1 MNRYAIIPHIR
12 VQNANMQSN
21 GFLLGGVPLMA
32 ANMFAHHLA
41 RQLGTQDQGIIYIH
55 HDQQRLGG
63 RTTYEN
69 FIPAQRRGAVFI
81 NEKDYAKGDGKGYAK
96 ENINLSL
103 QPTASCHL
111 EFSLI
116 IKFASSRISPEKL
129 TNILK
134 RSRFAGGQIIEFS
147 DITTH
152 SDNELETAL
161 KKIKTGFVILD
172 RQDLLLE
179 YQQRNQINRIQA
191 FTQLLALKSDPL
203 RTFFNDQ
210 SLSWISAT
218 TLGYA
223 LLETATN
230 QRTGIRQAQDQQ
242 STTHAYAEP
251 LTGIVQYFSLGEILR
266 KSTEAEDD
274 TWHDLQQ
281 LVWTYQWSED
291 DIFLLQQNR
300 TNAN

>member
-1 MNRYAIIPHIR
+1 MSRYAVIPRIR

-32 ANMFAHHLA
+32 ANMFAHNLA

-63 RTTYEN
+63 QAYGKFT
-69 FIPAQRRGAVFI
+69 PAQRRGAVFI
-81 NEKDYAKGDGKGYAK
+81 GKKDYSSKNKYA
-96 ENINLSL
+96 LSL

-116 IKFASSRISPEKL
+116 IKFASSRLSPEKL
-129 TNILK
+129 THILK

-147 DITTH
+147 EISTH
-152 SDNELETAL
+152 NENELEAAL

-172 RQDLLLE
+172 RQDLLIE
-179 YQQRNQINRIQA
+179 YQQRNRINRIQA

-218 TLGYA
+218 NLGYA
-223 LLETATN
+223 LLETATD
-230 QRTGIRQAQDQQ
+230 QRTGIRQAQDQH
-242 STTHAYAEP
+242 STAHAYAEP

-266 KSTEAEDD
+266 KSAEADD
-274 TWHDLQQ
+274 PSWHELEQ
-281 LVWTYQWSED
+281 LLWTYQWPQD
-291 DIFLLQQNR
+291 DIFLLQQHRSN
-300 TNAN
+300 TH